1 MNLLRDLLNRAA
13 ADRKKLGLK
22 TEMERILELPREELE
37 DNAPLYA
44 EEWTKRLRKHPN
56 APPLR
61 PVQGIIL
68 ETCYRAA
75 QKDEPIGF
83 IGNVGVGKGK
93 TLAFALT
100 PQVYGA
106 TRPVLLIPPD
116 MREQTAEAHW
126 EWSKHY
132 WFDAPKVIAYSTLSR
147 PESTALLT
155 ELAPDLIMSDEC
167 QALKHSTAARTKR
180 FMRYMKKN
188 PNTVFCAMS
197 GTLTTSSLKDFA
209 HLSELALRGNS
220 PVPLEE
226 DILNIWCSVLDAD
239 GQPDAHAWNMLRALY
254 TWSQPPASY
263 NVRGARQ
270 AFNDRFKSAPG
281 VICTTSPSCDAD
293 ITITAVKPEH
303 DSVIEDAIEL
313 LEEEYMLP
321 NGLEIV
327 DALHFHRVRGQ
338 ISMGFYYVWDWPDGQ
353 EDEDWVSAR
362 REWWRACREY
372 LKTYSREGCD
382 SPFLVEEYVREKR
395 RPAPL
400 LEALEAW
407 DAQRHKPPPPR
418 KPVWLDYGPLLW
430 ALSWAAKQE
439 GGAILWFS
447 SRAVGEMLQA
457 FGVPTFWEGVPNKEV
472 SGIVALSIRVY
483 HEGKNFL
490 TPWDNQLILQPP
502 SSGAVWEQLLGRT
515 YRPGQ
520 ESTHVKASVYY
531 HVSPCHDAMR
541 NALKKARYIQGN
553 TTQPQILLFA
563 EKEEFIEWIEN
574 N

>member
-1 MNLLRDLLNRAA
+1 
-13 ADRKKLGLK
+13 
-22 TEMERILELPREELE
+22 
-37 DNAPLYA
+37 
-44 EEWTKRLRKHPN
+44 
-56 APPLR
+56 
-61 PVQGIIL
+61 
-68 ETCYRAA
+68 
-75 QKDEPIGF
+75 
-83 IGNVGVGKGK
+83 
-93 TLAFALT
+93 
-100 PQVYGA
+100 
-106 TRPVLLIPPD
+106 
-116 MREQTAEAHW
+116 
-126 EWSKHY
+126 
-132 WFDAPKVIAYSTLSR
+132 
-147 PESTALLT
+147 
-155 ELAPDLIMSDEC
+155 
-167 QALKHSTAARTKR
+167 
-180 FMRYMKKN
+180 
-188 PNTVFCAMS
+188 
-197 GTLTTSSLKDFA
+197 
-209 HLSELALRGNS
+209 
-220 PVPLEE
+220 
-226 DILNIWCSVLDAD
+226 
-239 GQPDAHAWNMLRALY
+239 
-254 TWSQPPASY
+254 
-263 NVRGARQ
+263 
-270 AFNDRFKSAPG
+270 
-281 VICTTSPSCDAD
+281 
-293 ITITAVKPEH
+293 
-303 DSVIEDAIEL
+303 
-313 LEEEYMLP
+313 
-321 NGLEIV
+321 
-327 DALHFHRVRGQ
+327 
-338 ISMGFYYVWDWPDGQ
+338 MGFYYVWDWPDGQ